1 MSLIIDTE
9 ALAALCE
16 RLANSKHVTVDTE
29 FIREKTYW
37 PKLCL
42 IQVAG
47 EDEAACI
54 DPLAEGIDLEPFFA
68 LMRNT
73 NVLKIFHAARQDLEI
88 LMKLMGELPQPI
100 FDTQIAAMVCG
111 FGESV
116 GYETL
121 ATKLA
126 GARIDKSTRFTDWS
140 KRPLSDRQVIYALS
154 DVIPLRKVYRKLV
167 AVLEKTG
174 RDKWLEEEMQ
184 VLTAPGTYTPDPREM
199 YRRMKSRTKNPRFLA
214 VLRELAAWR
223 EVEAQTRDLPRQRVI
238 RDEAL
243 LEIAASSPTS
253 VESLSSTRQLPK
265 SMSEG
270 PTAEAIIE
278 AVETGLALPT
288 GECPE
293 LPTHRNHPP
302 GIAPIVDLLRVLL
315 KTKCEAYGV
324 APKIVA
330 TTEELE
336 AMASDDAANVRAQ
349 SGWRHALFGEDA
361 LRLKHG
367 HMALAI
373 SPDNGKIELIPVED
387 APADED
393 IPESD
398 TAQVEDLRAETGAP
412 IAETLEVTETADT
425 PAVAEPVVETPE
437 TVDTPAEVE
446 APALEASVEAQDAP
460 AEETVAS
467 VAAAEDAAD
476 EDSDTN
482 SGEVPELTQG
492 ALT

>member
-1 MSLIIDTE
+1 MSLIIETE
-9 ALAALCE
+9 SLAALCE
-16 RLANSKHVTVDTE
+16 RLANSKYVTVDTE

-54 DPLAEGIDLEPFFA
+54 DPLADGIDLEPFFA

-73 NVLKIFHAARQDLEI
+73 AVLKIFHAARQDLEI
-88 LMKLMGELPQPI
+88 LMKLMGELPCPI

-121 ATKLA
+121 ATRLA
-126 GARIDKSTRFTDWS
+126 NARIDKSTRFTDWS
-140 KRPLSDRQVIYALS
+140 KRPLSERQVVYALS
-154 DVIPLRKVYRKLV
+154 DVIPLRKVYRKLA

-174 RDKWLEEEMQ
+174 RDKWLAEEMV

-223 EVEAQTRDLPRQRVI
+223 ELEAQSRDLPRQRVI

-243 LEIAASSPTS
+243 LEIAASSPTTL
-253 VESLSSTRQLPK
+253 EALGSTRQLPR
-265 SMSEG
+265 SMADG
-270 PTAEAIIE
+270 PVAEAIIE

-288 GECPE
+288 GECPDI
-293 LPTHRNHPP
+293 PSHRNHPP

-315 KTKCEAYGV
+315 KTKCEAHGV

-330 TTEELE
+330 TTDELE
-336 AMASDDAANVRAQ
+336 SLASSDGIHVRAL
-349 SGWRHALFGEDA
+349 SGWRHTLFGEDA
-361 LRLKHG
+361 IRLKNG

-373 SPDNGKIELIPVED
+373 SPDNGRIELVPVDEEPAEED
-387 APADED
+387 TPV
-393 IPESD
+393 SD
-398 TAQVEDLRAETGAP
+398 TAQIEDL
-412 IAETLEVTETADT
+412 IAEANA
-425 PAVAEPVVETPE
+425 PAAEPVTEPAVEI
-437 TVDTPAEVE
+437 VE
-446 APALEASVEAQDAP
+446 PMKMD
-460 AEETVAS
+460 
-467 VAAAEDAAD
+467 
-476 EDSDTN
+476 
-482 SGEVPELTQG
+482 
-492 ALT
+492 

>member
-1 MSLIIDTE
+1 MSLIIETE
-9 ALAALCE
+9 TLAALCE
-16 RLANSKHVTVDTE
+16 RLANSRYVTVDTE

-54 DPLAEGIDLEPFFA
+54 DPLAEDIDLEPFFA
-68 LMRNT
+68 LMRNP
-73 NVLKIFHAARQDLEI
+73 NVLKVFHAARQDLEI
-88 LMKLMGELPQPI
+88 LMKLMGELPTPI

-121 ATKLA
+121 ATRLA

-140 KRPLSDRQVIYALS
+140 KRPLSDRQIVYALS
-154 DVIPLRKVYRKLV
+154 DVIPLRKVYRKLT

-174 RDKWLEEEMQ
+174 RDKWLDEEMV
-184 VLTAPGTYTPDPREM
+184 VLTTPETYTPDPREM

-223 EVEAQTRDLPRQRVI
+223 ETEAQTRDLPRQRVV

-243 LEIAASSPTS
+243 LEIAASAPTTI
-253 VESLSSTRQLPK
+253 EALGATRQLPK
-265 SMSEG
+265 ALAEG
-270 PTAEAIIE
+270 PVAEAIIE

-288 GECPE
+288 GECPD

-302 GIAPIVDLLRVLL
+302 GIGPIVDLLRVLL

-336 AMASDDAANVRAQ
+336 ALASNDDASVRAQ
-349 SGWRHALFGEDA
+349 TGWRHTLFGEDA
-361 LRLKHG
+361 LRLKNG
-367 HMALAI
+367 HLALAI
-373 SPDNGKIELIPVED
+373 SPDNGRIELVPVED
-387 APADED
+387 DPDAED

-398 TAQVEDLRAETGAP
+398 TAQVEDLLASH
-412 IAETLEVTETADT
+412 
-425 PAVAEPVVETPE
+425 
-437 TVDTPAEVE
+437 E
-446 APALEASVEAQDAP
+446 APALMPEGQSEEASVEAAVEDTTTAEPEAP
-460 AEETVAS
+460 TEEIQVEDS
-467 VAAAEDAAD
+467 VTGAAAAEAIA
-476 EDSDTN
+476 EEEAK
-482 SGEVPELTQG
+482 EVPAE
-492 ALT
+492 